1 MTVGVTGGTG
11 FLGRGVLGILNSSP
25 EYRVRCLTRHGSF
38 HAEWP
43 GIDWMSGDLMNE
55 ADCEEFVDGLDAV
68 VHLAQ
73 SNSPATS
80 DRQWPSDLTA
90 NILPS
95 LNLLEAL
102 RRRNGPHACHLVFAS
117 SGGAVYGRK
126 SSDGSNTK
134 DTFRETDE
142 CFPLSPYGIQKLAV
156 EHYLQTACDQGWLRA
171 TVLRIG
177 NAYGGL
183 LAAERRQ
190 GLIGVAMARL
200 LAGQPVRIFGPLATV
215 RDYVHVDDVAKAF
228 GLALACDH
236 QLSTRRN
243 FRVFNIGS
251 GVGYSVAE
259 VLTLL
264 GQITGHEVPTETYIF
279 GAATISSVPSI
290 VLDSEKAR
298 RELGWV
304 PLVSLHDGISAMYAA
319 RARATQ
325 SLRAA
330 LNE

>member
-11 FLGRGVLGILNSSP
+11 FLGRGVLGILSSSP

-43 GIDWMSGDLMNE
+43 GIEWMSGDLMNE

-80 DRQWPSDLTA
+80 DRHWPSDLAA
-90 NILPS
+90 NIVPS

-126 SSDGSNTK
+126 SSDGGNAK

-156 EHYLQTACDQGWLRA
+156 EHYLRTACDQGWLRA

-200 LAGQPVRIFGPLATV
+200 LAGQSVRIFGHLSTV
-215 RDYVHVDDVAKAF
+215 RDYVHIEDVARAF
-228 GLALACDH
+228 HLALVPDR
-236 QLSTRRN
+236 QLPEHDS
-243 FRVFNIGS
+243 FRIFNVGS
-251 GVGYSVAE
+251 GKGYSVEE
-259 VLTLL
+259 VLELL
-264 GQITGHEVPTETYIF
+264 GQVTGRAVLTEASDF
-279 GAATISSVPSI
+279 GVDTILSVPCV
-290 VLDSEKAR
+290 VLNINKVR
-298 RELGWV
+298 QTLGWAPCV
-304 PLVSLHDGISAMYAA
+304 ALRDGIA
-319 RARATQ
+319 RMH
-325 SLRAA
+325 
-330 LNE
+330 NG